1 MLNVDV
7 VPEFVKETLDP
18 LFTVALLENTVTEAP
33 VIDPESPDIV
43 VIPDPP
49 LPPDPPKEE

>member
-1 MLNVDV
+1 VLNVDV